1 MASPRIR
8 LAIFDLD
15 GTAVDFGC
23 RAPAAAMLETFSR
36 RRIMLTM
43 QQVRS
48 SMGLPNYEHVRTL
61 LEMPAV
67 SQQFEIVHG
76 RRWNE
81 ADVLDLEHDLAELQ
95 LEMVGRYCDLV
106 PELLPCADEICR
118 RGIKLGTT
126 TGYLRATAEQIWD
139 ALAMGGFQSECNV
152 AADDTPAGRPAP
164 WMIFRVMQEL
174 DVFPPASVVKIGDT
188 AADIEE
194 GLNAGCWSLGII
206 HSGNEIGL
214 SLADWRALSPAEQE
228 SRRHDFVRKLT
239 PLCPHD
245 MLPTLAELPATID
258 RLNASLALGE
268 RP

>member
-1 MASPRIR
+1 MAHPKIR

-15 GTAVDFGC
+15 GTVVDFGC
-23 RAPAAAMLETFSR
+23 QAPAAAMLEAFSR
-36 RRIMLTM
+36 RRLMLTM

-48 SMGLPNYEHVRTL
+48 PLGLPNYEHVRTL

-67 SQQFEIVHG
+67 SEQFEIVHG

-81 ADVLDLEHDLAELQ
+81 ADVMDLEHDLAELQ
-95 LEMVGRYCDLV
+95 LELVGRHCDLV
-106 PELLPCADEICR
+106 PELLACADELR
-118 RGIKLGTT
+118 RREIQIGTT
-126 TGYLRATAEQIWD
+126 TGYPRAPAEQIWD
-139 ALAMGGFQSECNV
+139 ALAMAGFESECNV

-194 GLNAGCWSLGII
+194 GRNAGCWNVGVI

-214 SLADWRALSPAEQE
+214 ALDEWRALTPAEQE
-228 SRRHDFVRKLT
+228 TRQHNVVCKLAA
-239 PLCPHD
+239 LGPHD
-245 MLPTLAELPATID
+245 IMPTVADLPATID
-258 RLNASLALGE
+258 NLEARLRVGV

>member
-1 MASPRIR
+1 MTYPKIR

-23 RAPAAAMLETFSR
+23 QTPAAALLETFSR

-81 ADVLDLEHDLAELQ
+81 ADVLDLAHDLAELQ
-95 LEMVGRYCDLV
+95 LETVGQQCDLV
-106 PELLPCADEICR
+106 PELLSCADELHR

-126 TGYLRATAEQIWD
+126 TGYPRLAAEQIWD
-139 ALAMGGFQSECNV
+139 ALALAGFQSECNV

-188 AADIEE
+188 PADIEE
-194 GLNAGCWSLGII
+194 GQSAGCWSLGVI

-214 SLADWRALSPAEQE
+214 SLADWRATSPAEQE
-228 SRRHDFVRKLT
+228 SRRHNVVRKLN

-245 MLPTLAELPATID
+245 MLSTLADLPATID